1 MIVKRTVKIDV
12 DKFKVGD
19 IIKFK
24 LTDGEKVQAMAVK
37 ETEEGMLFVFVD
49 CLTERYPMFNNIDD
63 IDEVGISYANS
74 DLRKVLNGEIL
85 ERFPKKI
92 KDRMV
97 AVNDEGDILRIPT
110 EREIF
115 GENVYGQEESKLTKR
130 WKPMKKKRNRIAVQ
144 GKEGTCEW
152 YWIMNR
158 HKDYASDFADVR
170 ATGHATFHNAS
181 SSRGVRPVFCL
192 RLDGHELLEE
202 E

>member
-49 CLTERYPMFNNIDD
+49 CLTKGYPMFNNIDD
-63 IDEVGISYANS
+63 MDEVGISYANS

-92 KDRMV
+92 KDHMV
-97 AVNDEGDILRIPT
+97 AVNAEGDILRIPT

-115 GENVYGQEESKLTKR
+115 GENVYGQEESKLAER
-130 WKPMKKKRNRIAVQ
+130 WKPMRKKRNRIAFQ
-144 GKEGTCEW
+144 GKEDAWGWCW
-152 YWIMNR
+152 LMNR
-158 HKDYASDFADVR
+158 HKNYASYFARVHYDGN
-170 ATGHATFHNAS
+170 ATCTNAS
-181 SSRGVRPVFCL
+181 YPNGVRPVFCL
-192 RLDGHELLEE
+192 RLDSYELLEE